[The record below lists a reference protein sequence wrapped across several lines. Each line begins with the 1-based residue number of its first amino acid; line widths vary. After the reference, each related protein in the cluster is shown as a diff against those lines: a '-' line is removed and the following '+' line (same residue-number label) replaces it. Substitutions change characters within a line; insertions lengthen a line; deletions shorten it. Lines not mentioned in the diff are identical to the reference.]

1 MTTSSLPRRF
11 YLALQKRHPN
21 VLFHGDSSRR
31 EIALTFDDGPH
42 PRDTPQVLD
51 VLAKHDIHAT
61 FFLIGQSAEQFPQLV
76 RQIHEGGHQLALHCH
91 RHIPFPLENAS
102 KLKRQLDQS
111 RTAIAEACD
120 IPPET
125 IRHVRPP
132 YGFFTTKT
140 LSLLNE
146 WDYQLVLWDNMPLHF
161 LQPTAWTIK
170 QLVQPTVPG
179 SIIVLHDGKGHGAK
193 VAHILNIVLPQLKAK
208 GFEFVTIEQC
218 ETQLQVNPDETTQ
231 HQHWQGTTTPEK

>member
-1 MTTSSLPRRF
+1 MTTLSLPHRF
-11 YLALQKRHPN
+11 YHAMQRRYPN
-21 VLFHGDSSRR
+21 VLFHGDTSHH

-51 VLAKHDIHAT
+51 ALAKHNARAT

-111 RTAIAEACD
+111 RTTIARACG
-120 IPPET
+120 ISPASVRY
-125 IRHVRPP
+125 IRPP

-140 LSLLNE
+140 LSLLHE
-146 WDYQLVLWDNMPLHF
+146 WGYQPVLWDNMPLHF

-179 SIIVLHDGKGHGAK
+179 SIIVLHDGKGHGSK
-193 VAHILNIVLPQLKAK
+193 VAQILNIVLPQLKAK
-208 GFEFVTIEQC
+208 RFDFVTIEQM
-218 ETQLQVNPDETTQ
+218 QNPITGESR
-231 HQHWQGTTTPEK
+231 